1 MTNEIT
7 SENASQFSCK
17 CCAFQCSKESEWTR
31 HISTPKHKIRTNTN
45 ENTPKNAKD
54 YACNLCAF
62 QCSKEGDWT
71 RHLATS
77 KHTIRTNAPKTSQK
91 TPQNATEYACNC
103 GKKYKHASSLWNHQQ
118 KCKPTSHPIKDASNN
133 YIVDKDLVMLLI
145 KENSELKN
153 MMITTQNQMMEVIK
167 TGTHNTTHTNSH
179 NKTFNLQFFLNET
192 CKNAM
197 NIMDFVDSLKLQL
210 NDLERMGEIGFVNGM
225 SNIIIKNLKSMDVTE
240 RPVHCTDQKR
250 EVIYVKDEGK
260 WDKEEETKPKLRK
273 AIKHIAHKNAKLIGE
288 FKTKYPDYNTCAS
301 KISTQ
306 YNTMVIEAMGGIG
319 SNDLCNEN
327 KIIKRISKEIM
338 VEKETIL

>member
-1 MTNEIT
+1 MST
-7 SENASQFSCK
+7 ENAKKKPPTYNCDICDFISCNRKDYNRHVATVKHQKRTSSTNINSFTQKNPNQFICNK
-17 CCAFQCSKESEWTR
+17 CNKCYKERSGLWR
-31 HISTPKHKIRTNTN
+31 HNQTCTPITTNTD
-45 ENTPKNAKD
+45 T
-54 YACNLCAF
+54 
-62 QCSKEGDWT
+62 
-71 RHLATS
+71 
-77 KHTIRTNAPKTSQK
+77 
-91 TPQNATEYACNC
+91 
-103 GKKYKHASSLWNHQQ
+103 
-118 KCKPTSHPIKDASNN
+118 SNN
-133 YIVDKDLVMLLI
+133 YVVDKELVMLLI

-153 MMITTQNQMMEVIK
+153 LMMEVIK
-167 TGTHNTTHTNSH
+167 NGTHNTTNNNTNNHTNSH

-225 SNIIIKNLKSMDVTE
+225 SNIIIKNLQNLDVTE

-288 FKTKYPDYNTCAS
+288 FKVKHPDYCKSAA

-319 SNDLCNEN
+319 SNDLTNEN

-338 VEKETIL
+338 VEKE

>member
-1 MTNEIT
+1 MPNKKMPK
-7 SENASQFSCK
+7 NAGLYECILCDFK
-17 CCAFQCSKESEWTR
+17 CSKQHNYDTHLLTS
-31 HISTPKHKIRTNTN
+31 KHKIRTNTN
-45 ENTPKNAKD
+45 EKM
-54 YACNLCAF
+54 
-62 QCSKEGDWT
+62 
-71 RHLATS
+71 
-77 KHTIRTNAPKTSQK
+77 
-91 TPQNATEYACNC
+91 PQNAKEHSCNC

-118 KCKPTSHPIKDASNN
+118 KCKQTCHPILDVSNN
-133 YIVDKDLVMLLI
+133 FVIDKELVMTILKQNADII

-153 MMITTQNQMMEVIK
+153 LILEEHKSTQQMMLEVIK
-167 TGTHNTTHTNSH
+167 TGTHNTTHNTNSH

-210 NDLERMGEIGFVNGM
+210 GDLERMGEIGFVNGM
-225 SNIIIKNLKSMDVTE
+225 SNIIIKNLQNMDVTE

-250 EVIYVKDEGK
+250 EVIYVKDAGK
-260 WDKEEETKPKLRK
+260 WDKEEESKPKLRK

-288 FKTKYPDYNTCAS
+288 FKVKHPDYCKSAS

-338 VEKETIL
+338 VEKE

>member
-1 MTNEIT
+1 MDILETKKNPKRCEKYECKICNFVCCKKSNLMT
-7 SENASQFSCK
+7 
-17 CCAFQCSKESEWTR
+17 
-31 HISTPKHKIRTNTN
+31 
-45 ENTPKNAKD
+45 
-54 YACNLCAF
+54 
-62 QCSKEGDWT
+62 
-71 RHLATS
+71 HLTTS
-77 KHTIRTNAPKTSQK
+77 KHLMAINGNGKKAETCQK
-91 TPQNATEYACNC
+91 FECKC
-103 GKKYKHASSLWNHQQ
+103 GKQYLTNSGLWKHHKKCTSLQTT
-118 KCKPTSHPIKDASNN
+118 PNN
-133 YIVDKDLVMLLI
+133 DFVFNKELIMVLI
-145 KENSELKN
+145 KENSEFKHRMMDAQNKMIYAQNN
-153 MMITTQNQMMEVIK
+153 MMDTQTKMLDVIK
-167 TGTHNTTHTNSH
+167 NGTHNITNTNSH
-179 NKTFNLQFFLNET
+179 NKTFNLNFFLNET

-225 SNIIIKNLKSMDVTE
+225 SNIIIKNLQNMDVTE

-288 FKTKYPDYNTCAS
+288 FKTKYPDYNMCAS

-319 SNDLCNEN
+319 CVDITNEN

-338 VEKETIL
+338 VEKE

>member
-1 MTNEIT
+1 MNSNDVGSKGSGKYVCNTCDYT
-7 SENASQFSCK
+7 TCRKSQ
-17 CCAFQCSKESEWTR
+17 
-31 HISTPKHKIRTNTN
+31 
-45 ENTPKNAKD
+45 
-54 YACNLCAF
+54 Y
-62 QCSKEGDWT
+62 T
-71 RHLATS
+71 RHLYTD
-77 KHTIRTNAPKTSQK
+77 KHKKRQLSMISNNSVPKSTKPYVCEKCNKNYCDKSGLWRHTKKCITFTTNT
-91 TPQNATEYACNC
+91 
-103 GKKYKHASSLWNHQQ
+103 
-118 KCKPTSHPIKDASNN
+118 DASNN

-153 MMITTQNQMMEVIK
+153 MMMEVIK

-225 SNIIIKNLKSMDVTE
+225 SNIIIKNLQGMDVTE

-260 WDKEEETKPKLRK
+260 WDKEEDTKPKLRK

-288 FKTKYPDYNTCAS
+288 FKEKYPDYKTCAS

-306 YNTMVIEAMGGIG
+306 YNTMVIEAMGGVG
-319 SNDLCNEN
+319 SNDSNNEN

-338 VEKETIL
+338 VEKESP

>member
-1 MTNEIT
+1 MDKSQNVPPTYHCEVCNLDT
-7 SENASQFSCK
+7 SSL
-17 CCAFQCSKESEWTR
+17 
-31 HISTPKHKIRTNTN
+31 
-45 ENTPKNAKD
+45 KD
-54 YACNLCAF
+54 YNKHLRTRKHQNRTGLTTFVPKIPAQFICSTCNKC
-62 QCSKEGDWT
+62 
-71 RHLATS
+71 
-77 KHTIRTNAPKTSQK
+77 
-91 TPQNATEYACNC
+91 
-103 GKKYKHASSLWNHQQ
+103 YKARNSLWYHQQ
-118 KCKPTSHPIKDASNN
+118 KCYQPIKDASNN

-153 MMITTQNQMMEVIK
+153 MMMTTQNQMMEVIK
-167 TGTHNTTHTNSH
+167 TGTHNTTNNNTHTNSH

-210 NDLERMGEIGFVNGM
+210 VDLERMGEIGFVNGM

-250 EVIYVKDEGK
+250 EVIYVKDAGK

-306 YNTMVIEAMGGIG
+306 YNTMVIEAMGGVG
-319 SNDLCNEN
+319 CVDVNNEN

-338 VEKETIL
+338 VEKEAPSSL

>member
-1 MTNEIT
+1 V
-7 SENASQFSCK
+7 
-17 CCAFQCSKESEWTR
+17 
-31 HISTPKHKIRTNTN
+31 STDKHK
-45 ENTPKNAKD
+45 K
-54 YACNLCAF
+54 
-62 QCSKEGDWT
+62 
-71 RHLATS
+71 RHLATFS
-77 KHTIRTNAPKTSQK
+77 NDLVPKSSAPYICEKCNKNYCDKSGLWRHTKK
-91 TPQNATEYACNC
+91 CN
-103 GKKYKHASSLWNHQQ
+103 
-118 KCKPTSHPIKDASNN
+118 PPIKTTDASNN
-133 YIVDKDLVMLLI
+133 FVVDKELVMLLI
-145 KENSELKN
+145 KENSELKT
-153 MMITTQNQMMEVIK
+153 MMMEEHKTTQQIMLEVIK
-167 TGTHNTTHTNSH
+167 TGTHNTTNNNTNTNSH

-225 SNIIIKNLKSMDVTE
+225 SNIIIKNLQNMDVTE

-288 FKTKYPDYNTCAS
+288 FKVKHPDYCKSAA

-306 YNTMVIEAMGGIG
+306 YNTMVIEAMGGLG

-327 KIIKRISKEIM
+327 KIIKRISKEVM
-338 VEKETIL
+338 VEKE

>member
-1 MTNEIT
+1 MSTEK
-7 SENASQFSCK
+7 SQ
-17 CCAFQCSKESEWTR
+17 
-31 HISTPKHKIRTNTN
+31 
-45 ENTPKNAKD
+45 KNAKIYKCELCD
-54 YACNLCAF
+54 YNTCNSADY
-62 QCSKEGDWT
+62 SRHTAT
-71 RHLATS
+71 R
-77 KHTIRTNAPKTSQK
+77 KHTKRTISTDINHLSQK
-91 TPQNATEYACNC
+91 NAESFLCSHCNKC
-103 GKKYKHASSLWNHQQ
+103 YKERSGLWRHKQTCN
-118 KCKPTSHPIKDASNN
+118 PPIKTIDASNN
-133 YIVDKDLVMLLI
+133 FVVDKELVMLLI

-153 MMITTQNQMMEVIK
+153 MMMEEHKSTQQMMLEVIK
-167 TGTHNTTHTNSH
+167 SGTHNTTNNNTNTNSH

-225 SNIIIKNLKSMDVTE
+225 SNIIIKNLQNMDVSE

-260 WDKEEETKPKLRK
+260 WDKEDESKPKLRK

-288 FKTKYPDYNTCAS
+288 FKVKHPDYCKSAA

-338 VEKETIL
+338 VEKE

>member
-1 MTNEIT
+1 MIIYQPMSTKKKLN
-7 SENASQFSCK
+7 NAETYECKLCDFISCK
-17 CCAFQCSKESEWTR
+17 NSNYIK
-31 HISTPKHKIRTNTN
+31 HISTAKHQKRTLSTN
-45 ENTPKNAKD
+45 INNLMPENAAQFICN
-54 YACNLCAF
+54 ACNKGY
-62 QCSKEGDWT
+62 KERSGLW
-71 RHLATS
+71 RHA
-77 KHTIRTNAPKTSQK
+77 KI
-91 TPQNATEYACNC
+91 
-103 GKKYKHASSLWNHQQ
+103 
-118 KCKPTSHPIKDASNN
+118 CKPSVDTCNN
-133 YIVDKDLVMLLI
+133 NVVDKDLVMLLI

-153 MMITTQNQMMEVIK
+153 MMLDAQNKMMEVIK
-167 TGTHNTTHTNSH
+167 NGTHNTINTNSH

-210 NDLERMGEIGFVNGM
+210 VDLERMGEIGFVNGM
-225 SNIIIKNLKSMDVTE
+225 SNIIIKNLQNMDITE

-250 EVIYVKDEGK
+250 EVIYVKDADK
-260 WDKEEETKPKLRK
+260 WDKEEDAKPKLRK

-288 FKTKYPDYNTCAS
+288 FKTKHPDYCKSAA

-338 VEKETIL
+338 VDKDG

>member
-1 MTNEIT
+1 MTT
-7 SENASQFSCK
+7 ENTLKNPQMYNCDICDFISCNRKDYNRHMATIKHHKRTLSTNINIFTQKNPQQFICNNCNKCYKERSGLWRHNQTCK
-17 CCAFQCSKESEWTR
+17 Q
-31 HISTPKHKIRTNTN
+31 IITNTDTSN
-45 ENTPKNAKD
+45 NFVID
-54 YACNLCAF
+54 
-62 QCSKEGDWT
+62 KE
-71 RHLATS
+71 LVMS
-77 KHTIRTNAPKTSQK
+77 ILK
-91 TPQNATEYACNC
+91 QNAD
-103 GKKYKHASSLWNHQQ
+103 
-118 KCKPTSHPIKDASNN
+118 I
-133 YIVDKDLVMLLI
+133 I

-153 MMITTQNQMMEVIK
+153 MMMEVIK
-167 TGTHNTTHTNSH
+167 TGTHNTTNNTNSH

-225 SNIIIKNLKSMDVTE
+225 SNIIIKNLQNMDVTE
-240 RPVHCTDQKR
+240 RPVHCTDTKR
-250 EVIYVKDEGK
+250 EIIYVKDADK
-260 WDKEEETKPKLRK
+260 WDKEEDAKPKLRK

-288 FKTKYPDYNTCAS
+288 FKTKHPDYCKSAA

-338 VEKETIL
+338 VEKD

>member
-1 MTNEIT
+1 MLTV
-7 SENASQFSCK
+7 
-17 CCAFQCSKESEWTR
+17 
-31 HISTPKHKIRTNTN
+31 KHK
-45 ENTPKNAKD
+45 K
-54 YACNLCAF
+54 
-62 QCSKEGDWT
+62 
-71 RHLATS
+71 RHLATFS
-77 KHTIRTNAPKTSQK
+77 NDLVPKSSAIYVCEKCNKNYCDKSGLWRHTKKCTSTITTTDAP
-91 TPQNATEYACNC
+91 NFV
-103 GKKYKHASSLWNHQQ
+103 
-118 KCKPTSHPIKDASNN
+118 I
-133 YIVDKDLVMLLI
+133 DKELVMLLI

-153 MMITTQNQMMEVIK
+153 MMMEEHKSTQQLMLEVIK
-167 TGTHNTTHTNSH
+167 TGTHNTNNINNTNTNSH

-225 SNIIIKNLKSMDVTE
+225 SNIIIKNLQSMDVTE

-250 EVIYVKDEGK
+250 EVIYVKDDGK
-260 WDKEEETKPKLRK
+260 WDKEEEAKPKLRK
-273 AIKHIAHKNAKLIGE
+273 AIKHIAHKNAKLISE

-319 SNDLCNEN
+319 SNDLSNEN

-338 VEKETIL
+338 VEKD

>member
-1 MTNEIT
+1 MTTEIT
-7 SENASQFSCK
+7 SEYATKFGCDL
-17 CCAFQCSKESEWTR
+17 CAFQCSKESEWIR
-31 HISTPKHKIRTNTN
+31 HVSTAKHKILSDT
-45 ENTPKNAKD
+45 TPNAPKHIKE

-71 RHLATS
+71 RHLSTS
-77 KHTIRTNAPKTSQK
+77 KHKIRTTAPKTPPN
-91 TPQNATEYACNC
+91 TPKNAKEYACNC
-103 GKKYKHASSLWNHQQ
+103 GKKYKHSSSLWNHQQ

-133 YIVDKDLVMLLI
+133 YIVDKDLIMLLI

-153 MMITTQNQMMEVIK
+153 MMMTTQNQMMEVIK
-167 TGTHNTTHTNSH
+167 NGTHNTTTTTNSH

-225 SNIIIKNLKSMDVTE
+225 SNIIIKNLQSLDVTE

-273 AIKHIAHKNAKLIGE
+273 AITHIAHKNAKLIGE
-288 FKTKYPDYNTCAS
+288 FKTKYPDYKTCAS

-306 YNTMVIEAMGGIG
+306 YNTMVIEAMGGVG
-319 SNDLCNEN
+319 CVDVTNEN

-338 VEKETIL
+338 VEKE

>member
-7 SENASQFSCK
+7 PESANKFVCNF
-17 CCAFQCSKESEWTR
+17 CDFICSKESDWVR
-31 HISTPKHKIRTNTN
+31 HLATSKHKIRTNTN
-45 ENTPKNAKD
+45 KYERKYAK
-54 YACNLCAF
+54 
-62 QCSKEGDWT
+62 
-71 RHLATS
+71 
-77 KHTIRTNAPKTSQK
+77 
-91 TPQNATEYACNC
+91 EYACNC

-118 KCKPTSHPIKDASNN
+118 KCKQPIKDSSNN

-153 MMITTQNQMMEVIK
+153 MMMTTQTQMMEVIK
-167 TGTHNTTHTNSH
+167 NGTHNTTNNNTHTNSH

-225 SNIIIKNLKSMDVTE
+225 SNIIIKNLQNLDVTE

-288 FKTKYPDYNTCAS
+288 FKEKNPDYKTCAS

-319 SNDLCNEN
+319 SNDSTNEN

-338 VEKETIL
+338 VEKETP

>member
-1 MTNEIT
+1 MNSNDVGSKGSGKYVCNTCDYT
-7 SENASQFSCK
+7 TCRKSQ
-17 CCAFQCSKESEWTR
+17 
-31 HISTPKHKIRTNTN
+31 
-45 ENTPKNAKD
+45 
-54 YACNLCAF
+54 Y
-62 QCSKEGDWT
+62 T
-71 RHLATS
+71 RHLYTD
-77 KHTIRTNAPKTSQK
+77 KHKKRQLSMISNNSVPKSTKPYVCEKCNKNYCDKSGLWRHTKKCITFTTNT
-91 TPQNATEYACNC
+91 
-103 GKKYKHASSLWNHQQ
+103 
-118 KCKPTSHPIKDASNN
+118 DASNN

-153 MMITTQNQMMEVIK
+153 MMMEVIK
-167 TGTHNTTHTNSH
+167 TGTHNTTNTNSH

-225 SNIIIKNLKSMDVTE
+225 SNIIIKNLQSLDVTE

-260 WDKEEETKPKLRK
+260 WDKEEDTKPKLRK

-288 FKTKYPDYNTCAS
+288 FKEKYPDYKTCAS

-306 YNTMVIEAMGGIG
+306 YNTMVIEAMGGVG
-319 SNDLCNEN
+319 CVDSNNEN

-338 VEKETIL
+338 VEKESP

>member
-1 MTNEIT
+1 MEKSQNIPPTYQCDSCNLVT
-7 SENASQFSCK
+7 SSL
-17 CCAFQCSKESEWTR
+17 
-31 HISTPKHKIRTNTN
+31 
-45 ENTPKNAKD
+45 KD
-54 YACNLCAF
+54 YNKHLSTRKHQTRTGLTTFVPKIPEQFICN
-62 QCSKEGDWT
+62 T
-71 RHLATS
+71 
-77 KHTIRTNAPKTSQK
+77 
-91 TPQNATEYACNC
+91 CNKC
-103 GKKYKHASSLWNHQQ
+103 YKARNSLWYHQQ

-153 MMITTQNQMMEVIK
+153 MMMETQNQIMTTQNQMMEVIK
-167 TGTHNTTHTNSH
+167 TGTHNTINTHTNSH

-225 SNIIIKNLKSMDVTE
+225 SNIIIKNLQNLDVTE

-288 FKTKYPDYNTCAS
+288 FKEKHPDYCKSAA

-319 SNDLCNEN
+319 SNDSTNEN

-338 VEKETIL
+338 VEKETP

>member
-1 MTNEIT
+1 MTNENT
-7 SENASQFSCK
+7 PETANKFLCNFCDFK
-17 CCAFQCSKESEWTR
+17 CSKESDWSR
-31 HISTPKHKIRTNTN
+31 HLITSKHQIRTNTK
-45 ENTPKNAKD
+45 ENTPKNAK
-54 YACNLCAF
+54 
-62 QCSKEGDWT
+62 
-71 RHLATS
+71 
-77 KHTIRTNAPKTSQK
+77 
-91 TPQNATEYACNC
+91 EYSCNC

-118 KCKPTSHPIKDASNN
+118 KCSPIKDASNN
-133 YIVDKDLVMLLI
+133 YVVDKELVMLLI

-153 MMITTQNQMMEVIK
+153 MMMEVIK
-167 TGTHNTTHTNSH
+167 TGTTHNTTNNNNTNHTNSH

-225 SNIIIKNLKSMDVTE
+225 SNIIIKNLQNMDVTE

-288 FKTKYPDYNTCAS
+288 FKEKHPDYSKSAS

-306 YNTMVIEAMGGIG
+306 YNTMVIEAMGGMG

-327 KIIKRISKEIM
+327 KIIKRISKEIV
-338 VEKETIL
+338 VEKDMN